1 MLEAIADYES
11 ILTNRDAIIELA
23 RDFKPDAAAAGDWTE
38 AISAEAGTPDT
49 EDANDTLQFVASQY
63 FAAIKDLEELYTS
76 TNQLEKVPSVQ
87 AKLVYVQQTHKHKH
101 THTHTHTSQLTPRHS
116 YSDLKASGMLPAAFF
131 EAMPE
136 LESRYGVDSDGQEKA
151 ALNAANRD
159 ATATEELNNQAQGA
173 GDEEDDDFGDDAFQG
188 DEEED
193 DVFDD
198 EEGDDDDGEFDD
210 EDDEQ
215 SNDAP
220 RK

>member
-1 MLEAIADYES
+1 
-11 ILTNRDAIIELA
+11 
-23 RDFKPDAAAAGDWTE
+23 
-38 AISAEAGTPDT
+38 
-49 EDANDTLQFVASQY
+49 
-63 FAAIKDLEELYTS
+63 
-76 TNQLEKVPSVQ
+76 
-87 AKLVYVQQTHKHKH
+87 
-101 THTHTHTSQLTPRHS
+101 
-116 YSDLKASGMLPAAFF
+116 MLPAAFF

-188 DEEED
+188 DEED
-193 DVFDD
+193 DVFD

-210 EDDEQ
+210 DDEQ

>member
-1 MLEAIADYES
+1 
-11 ILTNRDAIIELA
+11 
-23 RDFKPDAAAAGDWTE
+23 
-38 AISAEAGTPDT
+38 
-49 EDANDTLQFVASQY
+49 
-63 FAAIKDLEELYTS
+63 
-76 TNQLEKVPSVQ
+76 
-87 AKLVYVQQTHKHKH
+87 
-101 THTHTHTSQLTPRHS
+101 
-116 YSDLKASGMLPAAFF
+116 MLPAAFF

>member
-1 MLEAIADYES
+1 
-11 ILTNRDAIIELA
+11 
-23 RDFKPDAAAAGDWTE
+23 
-38 AISAEAGTPDT
+38 
-49 EDANDTLQFVASQY
+49 
-63 FAAIKDLEELYTS
+63 
-76 TNQLEKVPSVQ
+76 
-87 AKLVYVQQTHKHKH
+87 
-101 THTHTHTSQLTPRHS
+101 
-116 YSDLKASGMLPAAFF
+116 MLPAAFF

-136 LESRYGVDSDGQEKA
+136 LESRYGVDSDGQEKS

-188 DEEED
+188 DEED
-193 DVFDD
+193 DVFD

-210 EDDEQ
+210 DDEQ